1 MSVVKLSN
9 LPSLEVTDA
18 YLPSSTLSSLPSLE
32 VKNGR
37 YPSIRLS
44 IFEDPSA
51 LRTGPGQIYPRS
63 Q

>member
-1 MSVVKLSN
+1 MSVVKLSD
-9 LPSLEVTDA
+9 LPSLEVTEA
-18 YLPSSTLSSLPSLE
+18 YFPVSVLSSLPSLE
-32 VKNGR
+32 VKNGF
-37 YPSIRLS
+37 YTTTKLS

>member
-1 MSVVKLSN
+1 MSVIKLSN
-9 LPSLEVTDA
+9 LPSLEITDA
-18 YLPSSTLSSLPSLE
+18 YSPASTLNSLPSFGL
-32 VKNGR
+32 KSGS
-37 YPSIRLS
+37 YTTIRLS

>member
-1 MSVVKLSN
+1 MSVVKLTD
-9 LPSLEVTDA
+9 LPSLEVTDG
-18 YLPSSTLSSLPSLE
+18 YFPSSTLNSLPSLE
-32 VKNGR
+32 VKDG
-37 YPSIRLS
+37 YYTSIRLS